1 MCNVK
6 VCASS
11 ANLGCGFDVLSL
23 ALSVSNEYSFEL
35 SREYSLKGFDSRYLN
50 VENNLVL
57 SSYKRAFEY
66 ANEQPPKVEITEL
79 RCDIPKAGG
88 LGRSAACVV
97 AGVLGANNFLKNKLT
112 DSQILDVSAEIE
124 GHPDNVSATI
134 YGGLCATFKT
144 KNGYKTERYSVSDKL
159 KFMIAYPDYSI
170 STYKARMVLPDSVSR
185 RDAVDNMS
193 KIVNLPRAF
202 ENGDIEL
209 LKEISRDNIHEP
221 YRFKLITDGKR
232 IKNFA
237 EKNGFVAVISGSG
250 ATMLLISDDE
260 RKFDAIKNQKFE
272 RKWTFKSVLPYNA

>member
-1 MCNVK
+1 MYNVR

-23 ALSVSNEYSFEL
+23 ALSINNEYAFEL
-35 SREYSLKGFDSRYLN
+35 SQSYSLKGFEPKYLN

-57 SSYKRAFEY
+57 TSFKKTFEY
-66 ANEQPPKVEITEL
+66 ADEQPPKVEITEL
-79 RCDIPKAGG
+79 SCEIPKAGG

-97 AGVLGANNFLKNKLT
+97 AGVLGANSFLKNKLT
-112 DSQILDVSAEIE
+112 ESQILAVSAEIE
-124 GHPDNVSATI
+124 GHPDNVAATLF
-134 YGGLCATFKT
+134 GGLCATFKT
-144 KNGYKTERYSVSDKL
+144 KNGYKTEKYSVSDKL

-170 STYKARMVLPDSVSR
+170 STYKARMVLPDTVSR

-221 YRFKLITDGKR
+221 YRFRLITDGSR

-237 EKNGFVAVISGSG
+237 ERNGFVAVISGSG

-260 RKFDAIKNQKFE
+260 RKFEAMKNQKFE
-272 RKWTFKSVLPYNA
+272 RKWTFKSVLPCNA